1 MREQPAWAEHAAFMN
16 ALAASRF
23 IVLGGPLGNGERVL
37 HIVEARSERVI
48 RERLAEDPWKKM
60 SLLRAE
66 SVEPWNVL
74 LDRNAQAQ
82 PRAAN
87 PSPGLPQRAAPA
99 SSQPVMSNVMFQE
112 TFRTHFLIRQRKPD

>member
-48 RERLAEDPWKKM
+48 RERLAE
-60 SLLRAE
+60 
-66 SVEPWNVL
+66 V
-74 LDRNAQAQ
+74 
-82 PRAAN
+82 
-87 PSPGLPQRAAPA
+87 
-99 SSQPVMSNVMFQE
+99 
-112 TFRTHFLIRQRKPD
+112 